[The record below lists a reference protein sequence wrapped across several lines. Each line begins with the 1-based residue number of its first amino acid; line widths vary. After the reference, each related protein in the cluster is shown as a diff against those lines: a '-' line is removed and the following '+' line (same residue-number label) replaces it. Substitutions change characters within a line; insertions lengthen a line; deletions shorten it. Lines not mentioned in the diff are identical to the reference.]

1 MTLDDGVVQIY
12 QLKNTAA
19 KGNKPKYQLIEICRD
34 YFGIK
39 TAGSTR
45 FFAAQKANT
54 RIDMLIRTNRL
65 ETIGTAGLY
74 AIIFGEQYR
83 VVQNQ
88 LVVNEDGLKMSDLS
102 LERLEELYDVG

>member
-1 MTLDDGVVQIY
+1 
-12 QLKNTAA
+12 
-19 KGNKPKYQLIEICRD
+19 
-34 YFGIK
+34 
-39 TAGSTR
+39 
-45 FFAAQKANT
+45 
-54 RIDMLIRTNRL
+54 MLIRTNRL